1 VPRIEVT
8 LAKRGQN
15 GGVSGS
21 VVILKASHKGK
32 IVMVKVLTPLGFSS
46 EVASYGY

>member
-1 VPRIEVT
+1 MRD
-8 LAKRGQN
+8 QY

-32 IVMVKVLTPLGFSS
+32 IVKVKELTPLGFSS
-46 EVASYGY
+46 EVANYGY